1 MLVFGVFNVLPVL
14 TVHTSVGLFSGAFL
28 ESFDCFYSFSG
39 RVFLCD
45 MHFKKALIVSSVMGW
60 DWVLVW
66 FYFSGDLRSDFFDN
80 FV

>member
-39 RVFLCD
+39 R
-45 MHFKKALIVSSVMGW
+45 
-60 DWVLVW
+60 
-66 FYFSGDLRSDFFDN
+66 DFFA
-80 FV
+80 

>member
-1 MLVFGVFNVLPVL
+1 MLFLRVL
-14 TVHTSVGLFSGAFL
+14 TVFIVLVGGIFL
-28 ESFDCFYSFSG
+28 
-39 RVFLCD
+39 RD
-45 MHFKKALIVSSVMGW
+45 MHFKKALTVLSVMGG